1 MRRSP
6 SLTLRLTLLFSIA
19 TALVFSA
26 FGWFVERS
34 IEHHF
39 KDDDV
44 VRLSIIQA
52 HVAQIFS
59 VIDAETQPEALK
71 KNLND
76 LVVGHHGAFLF
87 ITKQNSKE
95 KNREIFFASV
105 NEPGLVDMTFGDFSK
120 LENSLSYS
128 WSDSEHNYR
137 ILTVKVVN
145 GGSDQESIYRVFV
158 AMLIDHHL
166 QFIEKFRHTLWIMIS
181 SGFVIMGLLG
191 WFAVRQGNAPLYKIV
206 TQIRGISA
214 NELNTR
220 LRPEEVPRELAELAA
235 SLNEHL
241 ERMENSFQ
249 QLSEFSADLAHELRT
264 PITNLMTQT
273 QVALSK
279 SRDLNEYQGI
289 LYSNMEEYE
298 RLAQMISDML
308 FLAKA
313 DNGLLLP
320 SIESVDIKSEL
331 TKLCDYYGIWAEE
344 KNIVL
349 TLEGEAEIVGD
360 ALMLRRAMGNLIA
373 NGIRYT
379 EKGGYVKIKISKNNN
394 AVQIEIENPGTP
406 IPAEHLSR
414 LFDRFY
420 RIDPSRQHNDEG
432 VGLGLAIVKSII
444 ESHFGSI
451 VLESDSESTRF
462 IINLPFSSNDA

>member
-1 MRRSP
+1 MRRPP

-19 TALVFSA
+19 TALVFSG

-34 IEHHF
+34 IERHF
-39 KDDDV
+39 EDGDIA
-44 VRLSIIQA
+44 RLSIIQG
-52 HVAQIFS
+52 HVSQIFS
-59 VIDAETQPEALK
+59 IDDAETQPETLK
-71 KNLND
+71 KSLND
-76 LVVGHHGAFLF
+76 LLVGHHGAFLF
-87 ITKQNSKE
+87 ITKQNSRE

-105 NEPGLVDMTFGDFSK
+105 SETDLVEMTLRDFSK
-120 LENSLSYS
+120 LENSLSYR
-128 WSDSEHNYR
+128 WSDSEHSYR
-137 ILTVKVVN
+137 VLTVKVV
-145 GGSDQESIYRVFV
+145 SEKPDQDTTYRIFI
-158 AMLIDHHL
+158 AMLVDHHL
-166 QFIEKFRHTLWIMIS
+166 IFIEKFRLSLWVMIA

-206 TQIRGISA
+206 SQIHGVTV

-220 LRPEEVPRELAELAA
+220 LRPEEVPRELTKLAV

-241 ERMENSFQ
+241 EKMENSFQ

-273 QVALSK
+273 QVALSQ
-279 SRDLNEYQGI
+279 SRDLNEYQSI

-320 SIESVDIKSEL
+320 SIESVNIKNEL
-331 TKLCDYYGIWAEE
+331 IKLCDYYGIWAEE

-349 TLEGEAEIVGD
+349 TLEGEAETVGD

-394 AVQIEIENPGTP
+394 TVLIEIENPGTP

-420 RIDPSRQHNDEG
+420 RIDPSRQHNEEG

-444 ESHFGSI
+444 EAHFGSI

-462 IINLPFSSNDA
+462 IINLPVSSNDA